1 MFMRKFTHY
10 HQHDAMD
17 CGPTCLRMVAKHHGR
32 SFSIQNL
39 RDNSYL
45 SREGVSLFG
54 ISKAAESIGFR
65 TIAVKASFAQLME
78 EAPLP
83 AIVHWNQN
91 HFVVVYKIVSGQNKT
106 IVKVADPAG
115 GLVNYTKEEF
125 LRCWISDK
133 QEGEDV
139 GVALL
144 LEPTP
149 DFYSQEDEK
158 LDKTR
163 LGYLFSYLRP
173 YRKLLVQLF
182 LGLLVGSLL
191 QLIFP
196 FLTQSL
202 VDYGIGNQKIGF
214 IYLVLIAQLSLTVG
228 KVSVEFIRGW
238 ILLHIGARINIS
250 LISDFLIKL
259 MKLPMRYFDT
269 KMVGDLIQRIGD
281 HNRIES
287 FLTGT
292 TLSVAFAVF
301 NLIIFGA
308 VLAYY
313 NLAIFAVFLFGS
325 AIYFAWVWIFLKR
338 RAELDHK
345 RFAQMSANQSNLI
358 QLIQGMPEIKLN
370 SCEQQKRWEWER
382 IQAKIFKVSIKGLAL
397 TQYQQSGAVLIN
409 ESKNALISVFAASA
423 VISGNMTLG
432 MMLAAQYIIG
442 QMNSPIDQ
450 LISFLNATQ
459 DAKLSIERL
468 GEVHLRDNEE
478 KEDGY
483 YRTDIPKSADIAIS
497 NLSFSYDGPESD
509 LVLQDLSLSILAGKT
524 TAIVGMSGSGKTTL
538 LKLLLGFYPQSKGE
552 IRIGGNLLERYSIN
566 EWRKRCGIVMQDGF
580 IFSDTIARNIAPA
593 DEVVDREKLIHASS
607 VACILDFIESLPLGF
622 NTKVGSDGHG
632 LSQGQRQRM
641 LIARAVYKN
650 PDYIFFDEATN
661 ALDANNEKA
670 IMGNL
675 NEFFRGRTVVVV
687 AHRLSTV
694 RNADQIVV
702 LDQGKITEVGTHRE
716 LVEKKVGYY
725 QLVKNQLELGN

>member
-1 MFMRKFTHY
+1 MRKFTHY

-32 SFSIQNL
+32 SFSIQSL

-91 HFVVVYKIVSGQNKT
+91 HFVVVYRIVSGQNKI

-115 GLVNYTKEEF
+115 GLVDYTKEEF
-125 LRCWISDK
+125 LRCWISDNM
-133 QEGEDV
+133 EGMDV

-182 LGLLVGSLL
+182 FGLLVGSLL

-214 IYLVLIAQLSLTVG
+214 IYLVLIAQLALTVG

-313 NLAIFAVFLFGS
+313 NLMIFAVFLFGS

-370 SCEQQKRWEWER
+370 GCEQQKRWEWER
-382 IQAKIFKVSIKGLAL
+382 IQSKIFKVSIKGLAL

-509 LVLQDLSLSILAGKT
+509 LVLEDLSLCILAGKT

-538 LKLLLGFYPQSKGE
+538 LKLLLGFYPPNRGE

-593 DEVVDREKLIHASS
+593 DEVVDREKLIHACS

-622 NTKVGSDGHG
+622 NTKIGSDGHG

-702 LDQGKITEVGTHRE
+702 LDHGRITEVGTHRE
-716 LVEKKVGYY
+716 LVERKVGYY